1 MSHIHCDGSPF
12 PFRNFSFMALSA
24 NFCHLS
30 CNTFHTA
37 ILMVIWCHYVPILL
51 SLYLTWI
58 VVALKRLFLAIFNV
72 LMQKYFRI
80 HLSGKRCEKCHSIIT
95 HSHTHTHWTSILR
108 VISRYG
114 VDIPLAE
121 YSGGSVRFD
130 KSKAIAWQ
138 SVVSGHL
145 KHYRK
150 SFLHRPISCELTI

>member
-1 MSHIHCDGSPF
+1 MSKWIKIQKSVLVHIFIITIHTFQCPTFIAMVPLFLSEIF
-12 PFRNFSFMALSA
+12 PFMALSA

-95 HSHTHTHWTSILR
+95 HSHTHTLNEYIESHITIR
-108 VISRYG
+108 CRYSLG
-114 VDIPLAE
+114 IIFRWF
-121 YSGGSVRFD
+121 GSV
-130 KSKAIAWQ
+130 W
-138 SVVSGHL
+138 
-145 KHYRK
+145 
-150 SFLHRPISCELTI
+150 

>member
-1 MSHIHCDGSPF
+1 MSHIHCDGSPLS
-12 PFRNFSFMALSA
+12 FRIFSFMALSA

-80 HLSGKRCEKCHSIIT
+80 HLSEKRCEECHSIII
-95 HSHTHTHWTSILR
+95 HTHIERVYWKSYHDTVSIFPWHN
-108 VISRYG
+108 
-114 VDIPLAE
+114 IPV
-121 YSGGSVRFD
+121 VRFGLISQRQSLD
-130 KSKAIAWQ
+130 NPLFPAIWNIIERAFCTDR
-138 SVVSGHL
+138 
-145 KHYRK
+145 YRVN
-150 SFLHRPISCELTI
+150 